1 MADLARLRI
10 AVDSRDARSAATDL
24 KALGS
29 AASSAEAPA
38 ARLNSVFTK
47 TNAVLA
53 ALGIALGQ
61 ALKAARDFEKSMAEV
76 ATLIDTSV
84 VSMDQLSASAREQAK
99 AFGGDVQTQAKALY
113 QIISAGATTAAE
125 ANDILTASNKLAVG
139 GVTDVATAADGLT
152 TVLNSFGLSASS
164 ATDVS
169 DTLFVAM
176 RAGKTDIA
184 QLSANIGV
192 VAPLAA
198 QMGVSFGDL
207 TAATA
212 ALTKGGMTTSVT
224 MNGLRAILSAVLK
237 PTDEARKTA
246 KLLKLE
252 FDSAAIAAK
261 GFSGF
266 IEDVRI
272 KTGGSN
278 DAMAKLFGG
287 VEALNP
293 AMALVGKANQD
304 FNDTLAQNE
313 IRANASEDA
322 FSKMSETFDFQF
334 NKAVATAN
342 DLLLQLGLVLQ
353 ATVLP
358 ILTAFNNNLGTITA
372 VLGGLIAATAT
383 YISLQAVNAAITSK
397 VAVQFALQTA
407 AAISSAAAIGGL
419 ASAKMLLA
427 TAATA
432 AGGAVKTL
440 TLALISNPFTAAAA
454 AVGILVG
461 AMISLG
467 AEQRKARQE
476 TDNLINSLAGLAR
489 ARSAD
494 FKSQR
499 GLLEAQLLIEKK
511 TDPTSGFVTRF
522 MPQFAKEAL
531 LTDQANKIIRIT
543 EALKGADQA
552 YEEAGKAA
560 AAMVVPV
567 AESAVDLN
575 DVGKAAK
582 TAAKKLSDAEKE
594 KKRLTEQTDE
604 FIKSLTREIEEIGKT
619 EKEMRA
625 LSIARALEI
634 AQTEDQTK
642 KILKLSDAREQALNI
657 DKQKELTKE
666 LINLNK
672 QTEHEI
678 NLLGLKGAAREQAI
692 LAYELEAIA
701 ADFVAKGITGA
712 NEALVAYLSSREKLA
727 RGESVLER
735 EAEAAKK
742 LADETNRLANNLEAA
757 AGMLGQGRGAAV
769 LQNVLRMEFETGKG
783 EDKEIQKVSQIL
795 GNELTKA
802 GKKFGEKLGKD
813 GEKFGKAVGDAFA
826 GAAMGIQVGTQVD
839 GLFKAVGIKSSK
851 TGAQIGGAIGG
862 AAFGPLGA
870 VGGAIVGGLVG
881 GMFKKTPRAA
891 ATVEIAG
898 GNALMQGVTGS
909 KKLQGVA
916 TGLAN
921 GLIKGLGDV
930 ASALGGELGGAVRL
944 SIGQRK
950 NKFTVDLSGRGRTK
964 GVPTFAT
971 EAEAVAFAMRHA
983 IAQGAVTGISAGAQ
997 ALIRGSGDLSAQVQ
1011 KALDFDSVLKDL
1023 LSEKDPLQ
1031 GELEQL
1037 GKEFKRLTA
1046 IFDEA
1051 NASAADR
1058 AQLEELFAIR
1068 RQKAIFERER
1078 PAREKEIELLEA
1090 QGKAVEA
1097 LAASRLLELA
1107 AMDEGLR
1114 AIQSQIFAQ
1123 QDVNTATQV
1132 VIDAQ
1137 SALRDA
1143 FNNEISRIEKEIEQR
1158 EKNIDSLESSFT
1170 DQARVFENTS
1180 DLFKTFAQ
1188 SVREFASTLVPLNGS
1203 GRSSLAALQK
1213 RFAQIAAL
1221 AAGGDTT
1228 AMGQFSEVG
1237 GALRDAIIANAP
1249 DKATM
1254 TRQLIALQAQ
1264 ADAVASEADTQASMA
1279 DHQLEVA
1286 IAQRD
1291 ALIAIE
1297 QAAIDQLRLEIDATT
1312 AMVGQ
1317 LIEIKISTISVQT
1330 AIADLIQVTQELGE
1344 AQQRRDNSL
1353 LQLTNLRLSEV
1364 TTSLNV
1370 ITPSAPPAM
1379 ILPDF
1384 SNVIQ
1389 FPLVVVDAPAGGFGA
1404 NQIDLDELFRI
1415 NAFANGGMHSG
1426 GLRIVGE
1433 GGPELEATGPSR
1445 IYNSNQL
1452 GTMMGGGDAAD
1463 EIKSMRAELK
1473 NAMFQIAKNTG
1484 KQYELLDRWNGDGLP
1499 PERIVG

>member
-10 AVDSRDARSAATDL
+10 LVDSRDARSAATDL
-24 KALGS
+24 KALGNEASTTEGS
-29 AASSAEAPA
+29 AS
-38 ARLNSVFTK
+38 RLNSVFTK

-53 ALGIALGQ
+53 GLGIALGQ
-61 ALKAARDFEKSMAEV
+61 ALKAARDFERSMAEV

-84 VSMDQLSASAREQAK
+84 VSIDELSAAARNQAI
-99 AFGGDVQTQAKALY
+99 AFGGDVQTQARALY
-113 QIISAGATTAAE
+113 QIISAGASTAAE

-139 GVTDVATAADGLT
+139 GVTDVAIAADGLT
-152 TVLNSFGLSASS
+152 SVMNAYGPSVGN
-164 ATDVS
+164 ATQVS
-169 DTLFVAM
+169 DAMFVAM
-176 RAGKTDIA
+176 RAGKTTIGE
-184 QLSANIGV
+184 LSASLGA

-198 QMGVSFGDL
+198 QMGVSFDEL

-212 ALTKGGMTTSVT
+212 ALTKGGVSTSVAMT
-224 MNGLRAILSAVLK
+224 GLRAILAAVAK
-237 PTDEARKTA
+237 PSSEAA
-246 KLLKLE
+246 KLAKQLGLE
-252 FDSAAIAAK
+252 FNTAAIQSK
-261 GFSGF
+261 GLAGF
-266 IEDVRI
+266 MEELRV
-272 KTGGSN
+272 KTGGSQ
-278 DAMAKLFGG
+278 DALAKLFGG
-287 VEALNP
+287 VEALVP
-293 AMALVGKANQD
+293 VLALTGAAGQDLNDILDQQASKAG
-304 FNDTLAQNE
+304 TT
-313 IRANASEDA
+313 EDA
-322 FSKMSETFDFQF
+322 VKKMSQTFDMQF
-334 NKAVATAN
+334 NKAVAN
-342 DLLLQLGLVLQ
+342 VKDLLLQLGLVLQ

-358 ILTAFNNNLGTITA
+358 VLTAFNNNLGTITT

-383 YISLQAVNAAITSK
+383 YISLQALTAASTAL
-397 VAVQFALQTA
+397 VASRFALQAA
-407 AAISSAAAIGGL
+407 AAISSAVAIGGL

-432 AGGAVKTL
+432 AGGAVRAL
-440 TLALISNPFTAAAA
+440 TLALIPNPFTAAAA

-467 AEQRKARQE
+467 GEQRKARQE

-499 GLLEAQLLIEKK
+499 ALLEAQLLIEKQ
-511 TDPTSGFVTRF
+511 TDPTSGFLTRVS
-522 MPQFAKEAL
+522 PKFAKDAL
-531 LTDQANKIIRIT
+531 LTDQANKILRMT
-543 EALKGADQA
+543 EALKGAD
-552 YEEAGKAA
+552 EAFKEAEKAA

-567 AESAVDLN
+567 AESADALN

-582 TAAKKLSDAEKE
+582 TAAKELSEVEKQ

-634 AQTEDQTK
+634 AQTEDQK
-642 KILKLSDAREQALNI
+642 KEILALAAVREKALNI

-701 ADFVAKGITGA
+701 ADFLAKGIEGT
-712 NEALVAYLSSREKLA
+712 NEALEEYLRLRRELA
-727 RGESVLER
+727 AGQNAFAK
-735 EAEAAKK
+735 EAQ
-742 LADETNRLANNLEAA
+742 ETQRLANNLEAV
-757 AGMLGQGRGAAV
+757 AGMLGPGGLGSV
-769 LQNVLRMEFETGKG
+769 LQGVLNLE
-783 EDKEIQKVSQIL
+783 V
-795 GNELTKA
+795 
-802 GKKFGEKLGKD
+802 KFKD
-813 GEKFGKAVGDAFA
+813 GETLKISEAVAKEFPKLAQVISDVFA
-826 GAAMGIQVGTQVD
+826 GAQVGQQVNSFFESL
-839 GLFKAVGIKSSK
+839 GVRSNN
-851 TGAQIGGAIGG
+851 TGAKIG
-862 AAFGPLGA
+862 GA
-870 VGGAIVGGLVG
+870 VGGTVGGAVGGPAGQQIGSIVGAIYGAILG
-881 GMFKKTPRAA
+881 GIIAGTPRAS
-891 ATVEIAG
+891 ATISIISGQATQTAVE
-898 GNALMQGVTGS
+898 GNR
-909 KKLQGVA
+909 KKLRQVA

-921 GLIKGLGDV
+921 GLIKGLTDV
-930 ASALGGELGGAVRL
+930 ARQLGGELGGAVSL

-950 NKFTVDLSGRGRTK
+950 NKFTVDPTGRGLTK

-971 EAEAVAFAMRHA
+971 EAEAVAFAMRNA
-983 IAQGAVTGISAGAQ
+983 IAQGAITGISAGAQ
-997 ALIRGSGDLSAQVQ
+997 ALIRASGDLTEQVQ
-1011 KALDFDSVLKDL
+1011 KALDFDNVAKDL
-1023 LSEKDPLQ
+1023 MREINPLQ
-1031 GELEQL
+1031 AELDEL
-1037 GKEFKRLTA
+1037 GSEFDRLSR

-1051 NASAADR
+1051 GAGVAER

-1123 QDVNTATQV
+1123 QDVNTATQA

-1158 EKNIDSLESSFT
+1158 EKNIESLESSFK

-1330 AIADLIQVTQELGE
+1330 AIADLTQVTRELGE
-1344 AQQRRDNSL
+1344 AQQRRDNTL
-1353 LQLTNLRLSEV
+1353 LQLTNSRLAEV

-1379 ILPDF
+1379 VLPDF

-1389 FPLVVVDAPAGGFGA
+1389 FPLINENARPGGGGNEF
-1404 NQIDLDELFRI
+1404 DFHELLRI

-1445 IYNSNQL
+1445 IYNANQL

-1463 EIKSMRAELK
+1463 EIKAMRAELK